1 MDNGGKNEAF
11 FTGLL
16 NKTRKDKI
24 FIVILA
30 GILMMVIAMPTKSSS
45 AKSYTTGPVISTG
58 SEDYE
63 KNLGEELQQMLEN
76 TDGVGKVKVLVKTND
91 TKEVTGVLV
100 VCEGGDDKNLVAYI
114 TDAINGLLGV
124 PVHKIKVMKM
134 LAAAGYINYAGDLD
148 NIIKVKDKEKA
159 AAVVAD
165 NVSTDSNEA
174 EAADTDFT
182 DEPGTVILTSAGVK
196 SEAVAAAKLNREQVR
211 ASSIENLKSIADDAG
226 IAEDAKKAAVEQL
239 AKLENNADKETAI
252 ELLLSAKGFDSSVV
266 TVSDTN
272 VDAVINVSELS
283 DTDKAQIEDIIK
295 RKTGF
300 AADKITINICNN

>member
-1 MDNGGKNEAF
+1 MKRVKKNHIIITA
-11 FTGLL
+11 
-16 NKTRKDKI
+16 
-24 FIVILA
+24 LA
-30 GILMMVIAMPTKSSS
+30 IMI
-45 AKSYTTGPVISTG
+45 
-58 SEDYE
+58 
-63 KNLGEELQQMLEN
+63 
-76 TDGVGKVKVLVKTND
+76 
-91 TKEVTGVLV
+91 
-100 VCEGGDDKNLVAYI
+100 
-114 TDAINGLLGV
+114 
-124 PVHKIKVMKM
+124 
-134 LAAAGYINYAGDLD
+134 AAAGYINYAGDLD
-148 NIIKVKDKEKA
+148 SIIKVKDKEKT
-159 AAVVAD
+159 AAVAAD
-165 NVSTDSNEA
+165 NVSTDNNEA

-211 ASSIENLKSIADDAG
+211 ASSIENLKSIA
-226 IAEDAKKAAVEQL
+226 KKAAVEQL
-239 AKLENNADKETAI
+239 AKLEDNADKETAI

>member
-1 MDNGGKNEAF
+1 MKRVKKNHIIITA
-11 FTGLL
+11 
-16 NKTRKDKI
+16 
-24 FIVILA
+24 LA
-30 GILMMVIAMPTKSSS
+30 IMI
-45 AKSYTTGPVISTG
+45 
-58 SEDYE
+58 
-63 KNLGEELQQMLEN
+63 
-76 TDGVGKVKVLVKTND
+76 
-91 TKEVTGVLV
+91 
-100 VCEGGDDKNLVAYI
+100 
-114 TDAINGLLGV
+114 
-124 PVHKIKVMKM
+124 
-134 LAAAGYINYAGDLD
+134 AAAGYINYAGDLD

-159 AAVVAD
+159 AAVV
-165 NVSTDSNEA
+165 
-174 EAADTDFT
+174 ADTDFT

>member
-1 MDNGGKNEAF
+1 MKRVKKNHIIITA
-11 FTGLL
+11 
-16 NKTRKDKI
+16 
-24 FIVILA
+24 LA
-30 GILMMVIAMPTKSSS
+30 IMI
-45 AKSYTTGPVISTG
+45 
-58 SEDYE
+58 
-63 KNLGEELQQMLEN
+63 
-76 TDGVGKVKVLVKTND
+76 
-91 TKEVTGVLV
+91 
-100 VCEGGDDKNLVAYI
+100 
-114 TDAINGLLGV
+114 
-124 PVHKIKVMKM
+124 
-134 LAAAGYINYAGDLD
+134 AAAGYINYAGDLD
-148 NIIKVKDKEKA
+148 SIIKVKDKEKT
-159 AAVVAD
+159 AAVAAD
-165 NVSTDSNEA
+165 NVSTDNNEA

-196 SEAVAAAKLNREQVR
+196 SEAVAAAKLNREQV
-211 ASSIENLKSIADDAG
+211 IENLKSIADDAG

>member
-1 MDNGGKNEAF
+1 MKRVKKNHIIITA
-11 FTGLL
+11 
-16 NKTRKDKI
+16 
-24 FIVILA
+24 LA
-30 GILMMVIAMPTKSSS
+30 IMI
-45 AKSYTTGPVISTG
+45 
-58 SEDYE
+58 
-63 KNLGEELQQMLEN
+63 
-76 TDGVGKVKVLVKTND
+76 
-91 TKEVTGVLV
+91 
-100 VCEGGDDKNLVAYI
+100 
-114 TDAINGLLGV
+114 
-124 PVHKIKVMKM
+124 
-134 LAAAGYINYAGDLD
+134 AAAGYINYAGDLD
-148 NIIKVKDKEKA
+148 NIIKVKDKEKT

-272 VDAVINVSELS
+272 VDAVINVFIDSASLRDSFTMLEFLS
-283 DTDKAQIEDIIK
+283 WRLSANVFIRVT
-295 RKTGF
+295 
-300 AADKITINICNN
+300 ITFNTLLSSILKQAL

>member
-1 MDNGGKNEAF
+1 M
-11 FTGLL
+11 
-16 NKTRKDKI
+16 R
-24 FIVILA
+24 
-30 GILMMVIAMPTKSSS
+30 
-45 AKSYTTGPVISTG
+45 
-58 SEDYE
+58 
-63 KNLGEELQQMLEN
+63 
-76 TDGVGKVKVLVKTND
+76 
-91 TKEVTGVLV
+91 VTF
-100 VCEGGDDKNLVAYI
+100 
-114 TDAINGLLGV
+114 
-124 PVHKIKVMKM
+124 
-134 LAAAGYINYAGDLD
+134 
-148 NIIKVKDKEKA
+148 IIKVKDKEKA

-165 NVSTDSNEA
+165 NVSTDSDEA

-272 VDAVINVSELS
+272 VDVINVSELS

>member
-1 MDNGGKNEAF
+1 MKRVKKNHIIITA
-11 FTGLL
+11 
-16 NKTRKDKI
+16 
-24 FIVILA
+24 LA
-30 GILMMVIAMPTKSSS
+30 IMI
-45 AKSYTTGPVISTG
+45 
-58 SEDYE
+58 
-63 KNLGEELQQMLEN
+63 
-76 TDGVGKVKVLVKTND
+76 
-91 TKEVTGVLV
+91 
-100 VCEGGDDKNLVAYI
+100 
-114 TDAINGLLGV
+114 
-124 PVHKIKVMKM
+124 
-134 LAAAGYINYAGDLD
+134 AAAGYINYAGDLD
-148 NIIKVKDKEKA
+148 SIIKVKDKEKT
-159 AAVVAD
+159 AAVAAD
-165 NVSTDSNEA
+165 NVSTDNNEA

-182 DEPGTVILTSAGVK
+182 DEPGTVILTSGVK

-239 AKLENNADKETAI
+239 AKLEDNADKETAI

>member
-1 MDNGGKNEAF
+1 MKRVKKNHIIITA
-11 FTGLL
+11 
-16 NKTRKDKI
+16 
-24 FIVILA
+24 LA
-30 GILMMVIAMPTKSSS
+30 IMI
-45 AKSYTTGPVISTG
+45 
-58 SEDYE
+58 
-63 KNLGEELQQMLEN
+63 
-76 TDGVGKVKVLVKTND
+76 
-91 TKEVTGVLV
+91 
-100 VCEGGDDKNLVAYI
+100 
-114 TDAINGLLGV
+114 
-124 PVHKIKVMKM
+124 
-134 LAAAGYINYAGDLD
+134 AAAGYINYAGDLD
-148 NIIKVKDKEKA
+148 SIIKVKDKEKT
-159 AAVVAD
+159 AAVAAD
-165 NVSTDSNEA
+165 NVSTDNNEA

-226 IAEDAKKAAVEQL
+226 IAEDAKKAAVE
-239 AKLENNADKETAI
+239 NADNETAI

>member
-1 MDNGGKNEAF
+1 MKRVKKNHIIITA
-11 FTGLL
+11 
-16 NKTRKDKI
+16 
-24 FIVILA
+24 LA
-30 GILMMVIAMPTKSSS
+30 IMI
-45 AKSYTTGPVISTG
+45 
-58 SEDYE
+58 
-63 KNLGEELQQMLEN
+63 
-76 TDGVGKVKVLVKTND
+76 
-91 TKEVTGVLV
+91 
-100 VCEGGDDKNLVAYI
+100 
-114 TDAINGLLGV
+114 
-124 PVHKIKVMKM
+124 
-134 LAAAGYINYAGDLD
+134 AAAGYINYAGDLD
-148 NIIKVKDKEKA
+148 SIIKVKDKEKT
-159 AAVVAD
+159 AAVAAD
-165 NVSTDSNEA
+165 NVSTDNN

>member
-1 MDNGGKNEAF
+1 MKRVKKNQIIITA
-11 FTGLL
+11 
-16 NKTRKDKI
+16 
-24 FIVILA
+24 LA
-30 GILMMVIAMPTKSSS
+30 IMI
-45 AKSYTTGPVISTG
+45 
-58 SEDYE
+58 
-63 KNLGEELQQMLEN
+63 
-76 TDGVGKVKVLVKTND
+76 
-91 TKEVTGVLV
+91 
-100 VCEGGDDKNLVAYI
+100 
-114 TDAINGLLGV
+114 
-124 PVHKIKVMKM
+124 
-134 LAAAGYINYAGDLD
+134 AAAWYINYAGDLD

-159 AAVVAD
+159 AAVAAD

-182 DEPGTVILTSAGVK
+182 GVK